1 MKLSQSLLEILR
13 TQGHSTKLSMS
24 IYKPPTLLA
33 CLVNSATIGRGAR
46 SIPFDT
52 VSAGAFGNVYANA
65 IMYIGTT
72 AGAMDVGRIR
82 VRSITSSVITVAE
95 NSDIDWA
102 NNLFLTVV
110 DFIEISA
117 IYPRII
123 KDPVNDENVIFYKDY
138 DIVYTN
144 QNSVLGTFVCM
155 GSHRAADLDGG
166 TVQLYWSS
174 SGTYNVKGDAL
185 TYLWE
190 FGGFGGASS
199 GTSTSPD
206 PGYITYD
213 TCGEYKTKL
222 TVTNASGGTDISY
235 RYVSIHS
242 PTCPPILKWEIDS
255 LSGSRDSGGYVASM
269 KVFEDITAVHP
280 NALVVI
286 YADDW
291 YGTNHLS
298 LGGNQVN
305 NSKTVFVG
313 YVLENSIK
321 YNYEA
326 GYVEF
331 SVGSPT
337 ELMKL
342 AEGFSISVESAVT
355 AATWFQIDN
364 MTTSKAIYHYLKTH
378 STVSCVTDLRYV
390 ADNRLV
396 QYYDSDR
403 TSLFDAIDNFL
414 KTGMIG
420 GLISDRQGTLWAEIH
435 PPAIDNAFT
444 AIPNVL
450 TLEKRDWMESPS
462 IGESRYKKVS
472 FVELGGISYTGAT
485 TNTFMALLSNAP
497 GTAPSYQGRTENP
510 YPGLILTSQN
520 QLNWIAGNYLEYQ
533 NAQYPDVT
541 IDFVGNYRNLDIAP
555 VESILMSLSP
565 DDTFSKIQ
573 FSSKYFHITSMD
585 WSYNA
590 ETETFIPSI
599 NFHEITE
606 GIYGETI
613 VIPEVPPD
621 EGYTYPDYDIP
632 EFPFNPIVLPDI
644 VIPET
649 GTQKTVIVRDSYR
662 HGLFYT
668 DDFESI
674 EPTWYNNNVGLG
686 SGTYLN
692 STTLRLSPSNEI
704 YLMGAG
710 VDENSV
716 WYTESPD
723 KPYRSIFGLA
733 DFQSGFADL
742 LTVHGGFYATYY
754 ANFVVESLGMDDT
767 GRIALMTSAT
777 NIGRIAIGNSGG
789 VIIHPPPGDP
799 GDWFEVG
806 QIRSSSPG
814 VTLGGSLT
822 YGGGKWIASI
832 ASDGIQ
838 EHAAILFNDDGS
850 INELTV
856 YKRLGGFDNGFHSQL
871 GFSSSALFRHIEV
884 GTDELSRTDD
894 NFANSTD
901 LGITPPVIE
910 WAVDITGQYFMG
922 VSGNNLYRS
931 SDGGITWEDITT
943 SLPNYPL
950 FFPKKVTCIDG
961 NQWIVGGS
969 FYVPDYLNTRINII
983 FSGDFGTT
991 WVSKMG
997 NLGDFL
1003 AASGTVDGYS
1013 FNMIEITP

>member
-1 MKLSQSLLEILR
+1 
-13 TQGHSTKLSMS
+13 
-24 IYKPPTLLA
+24 
-33 CLVNSATIGRGAR
+33 
-46 SIPFDT
+46 

-82 VRSITSSVITVAE
+82 VRSITSGVITVAE

-102 NNLFLTVV
+102 DNLFLTVV

-138 DIVYTN
+138 DIAYTN

-242 PTCPPILKWEIDS
+242 STCPAILKWEMDS

-355 AATWFQIDN
+355 ASTWFQIDN

-403 TSLFDAIDNFL
+403 TSLFDAIDGFL

-450 TLEKRDWMESPS
+450 TMEKRDWMETPS

-472 FVELGGISYTGAT
+472 FVELGGISYTGAA

-520 QLNWIAGNYLEYQ
+520 QLNWLTGNYLEYQ

-541 IDFVGNYRNLDIAP
+541 VDFVGNYRNLDIAP
-555 VESILMSLSP
+555 VESILISLDP

-613 VIPEVPPD
+613 IIPEVPPD
-621 EGYTYPDYDIP
+621 EGYTYPNYDIP

-649 GTQKTVIVRDSYR
+649 ATRRTVVIRDNYR
-662 HGLFYT
+662 RGFFYT
-668 DDFESI
+668 YDFEALD
-674 EPTWYNNNVGLG
+674 PTWYNNNVGLV
-686 SGTYLN
+686 SGTYIN
-692 STTLRLSPSNEI
+692 SPLISMTPTGEMYVAEYGVPPLGIDDVHNVIGIYHAPSPDSSYSSVLDLAQLTAMSPYEFNGITSMGTNGEEIGLTAHWGWWIAGINKLLTGGSGGFSMTGDIGGIGIGSLSAVHFLSYGSGYWAGGRATYGNQAVVGVF
-704 YLMGAG
+704 GAG
-710 VDENSV
+710 GLLYNTDYVGMAGI
-716 WYTESPD
+716 
-723 KPYRSIFGLA
+723 PYVFRMGS
-733 DFQSGFADL
+733 SGSA
-742 LTVHGGFYATYY
+742 
-754 ANFVVESLGMDDT
+754 FVK
-767 GRIALMTSAT
+767 
-777 NIGRIAIGNSGG
+777 
-789 VIIHPPPGDP
+789 
-799 GDWFEVG
+799 
-806 QIRSSSPG
+806 SPG
-814 VTLGGSLT
+814 SLD
-822 YGGGKWIASI
+822 S
-832 ASDGIQ
+832 Q
-838 EHAAILFNDDGS
+838 
-850 INELTV
+850 
-856 YKRLGGFDNGFHSQL
+856 RLG
-871 GFSSSALFRHIEV
+871 
-884 GTDELSRTDD
+884 RTDD
-894 NFANSTD
+894 NFATISTIGHSPD
-901 LGITPPVIE
+901 NFE
-910 WAVDITGQYFMG
+910 SDITGQYLIG
-922 VSGNNLYRS
+922 IDGNDLQRS
-931 SDGGITWEDITT
+931 SDGGVTWSSVTGT
-943 SLPNYPL
+943 PNYPS
-950 FFPKKVTCIDG
+950 FYPKTVHCIDA

-969 FYVPDYLNTRINII
+969 FYVADYLNTRINVIYTP
-983 FSGDFGTT
+983 DFGTT
-991 WVSKMG
+991 WESKMG
-997 NLGDFL
+997 NLPTFL
-1003 AASGTVDGYS
+1003 FASGTVDGFS
-1013 FNMIEITP
+1013 FDWIHAIE